1 MFSEG
6 AVSKTRILPQASDQG
21 TAAGPAAAVLPAV
34 TERLAAAKRAFTSRR
49 ADLSGAVLL
58 DASHRPQVGSLVLS
72 EVVDIGHHGRIELC
86 DGRRSKLFVGD
97 EVITCYGH
105 RYAPDQ
111 YEVTIPEDLRPC
123 ALATSGGVTG
133 IVERRHASVRRATQ
147 LRPIALLGDANG
159 RPLTLDRFAL
169 PRPTGPV
176 VAPAPVFVVL
186 GTSMNAGKTTTAAHL
201 IHGLRRAGLRVAAAK
216 LTGTGSGA
224 DYWHM
229 KDAGAVAVVDFS
241 DCGMPSTYRVELE
254 SLHVALSSIFAE
266 LARWSPDAIVMEV
279 ADGLYQRETAMLIE
293 APWFRD
299 VVDGVL
305 FAAPDAM
312 SLFAGVTLLRRLE
325 LPVIALSGVVSMSP
339 LAMREATAALAM
351 PVMTLAEL
359 ENPEVVAPLLF
370 AAVGPQR

>member
-1 MFSEG
+1 MFSANASTKTGSLQLTSDE
-6 AVSKTRILPQASDQG
+6 AVSVAT
-21 TAAGPAAAVLPAV
+21 AV
-34 TERLAAAKRAFTSRR
+34 TVGSPRLALAKRAFTTRR
-49 ADLSGAVLL
+49 ADLTGAVLL
-58 DASHRPQVGSLVLS
+58 DASHRPAVGNLVLS
-72 EVVDIGHHGRIELC
+72 EVVDIGHHGRLELC
-86 DGRRSKLFVGD
+86 DGRRSKLFLGD
-97 EVITCYGH
+97 EIITCYGH

-111 YEVTIPEDLRPC
+111 YEVTIPDDLRQC

-133 IVERRHASVRRATQ
+133 IVEHRHAGVGRATQ
-147 LRPIALLGDANG
+147 LRPIALLGDAQG
-159 RPLTLDRFAL
+159 RPLTLDRFSL
-169 PRPTGPV
+169 PRPSGPV
-176 VAPAPVFVVL
+176 VSPAPVFAVL

-201 IHGLRRAGLRVAAAK
+201 IHGLKRAGARVAAAK

-229 KDAGAVAVVDFS
+229 KDAGAVAVLDFS

-254 SLHVALSSIFAE
+254 SLHVTLSTILAE

-293 APWFRD
+293 APWFRE

-312 SLFAGVTLLRRLE
+312 SLSAGVALLRRFN
-325 LPVIALSGVVSMSP
+325 LPVTALSGVVSMSP

-351 PVMTLAEL
+351 PVLTIPEL
-359 ENPEVVAPLLF
+359 EDPEIVAPLVF
-370 AAVGPQR
+370 AKVGPRR